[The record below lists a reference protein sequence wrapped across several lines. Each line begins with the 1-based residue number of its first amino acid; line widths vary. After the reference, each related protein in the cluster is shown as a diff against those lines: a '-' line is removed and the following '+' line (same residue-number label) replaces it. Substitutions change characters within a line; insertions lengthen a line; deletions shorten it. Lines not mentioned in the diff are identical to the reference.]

1 MLVVGSGRS
10 GVTEVTIAAPAV
22 PVVARVRASAWIA
35 GWWAVGRGIVLATA
49 AVLHFAGPLG
59 RARADVH
66 AHVFGVL
73 GAWDAHWYRIVAE
86 RGYLLVPG
94 RTSDPAFFPFYPLLL
109 RAMHTLGLG
118 YYSAGLLVSNVA
130 FLAALVAFESLTREL
145 FGTRFARRA
154 TIYLAIFPAGF
165 VFSMGY
171 PESVALCAIALSA
184 LAALKHRWFLAAA
197 LAAVG
202 TLARPET
209 FFVALPLLGLALRE
223 HDPRVRRRALGAV
236 LAPFAALACFAL
248 YLGLTLGDPLAW
260 LHAERAWGRHFTPL
274 GLLAAIEHVPGAYAE
289 SPWVVRDIAFFV
301 LYLGLLALALRAS
314 APRWW
319 VAAGVVV
326 VVVPTFSGSFN
337 SIGRFGLLAPAVVWG
352 LASLGRS
359 GRADAVIRGLSV
371 ALLAGATAAIPLAF
385 P

>member
-1 MLVVGSGRS
+1 
-10 GVTEVTIAAPAV
+10 
-22 PVVARVRASAWIA
+22 
-35 GWWAVGRGIVLATA
+35 
-49 AVLHFAGPLG
+49 
-59 RARADVH
+59 
-66 AHVFGVL
+66 
-73 GAWDAHWYRIVAE
+73 
-86 RGYLLVPG
+86 
-94 RTSDPAFFPFYPLLL
+94 
-109 RAMHTLGLG
+109 
-118 YYSAGLLVSNVA
+118 
-130 FLAALVAFESLTREL
+130 
-145 FGTRFARRA
+145 
-154 TIYLAIFPAGF
+154 
-165 VFSMGY
+165 
-171 PESVALCAIALSA
+171 
-184 LAALKHRWFLAAA
+184 
-197 LAAVG
+197 
-202 TLARPET
+202 
-209 FFVALPLLGLALRE
+209 LPLLGLALRE
-223 HDPRVRRRALGAV
+223 HDPLMRRRALGAV

-337 SIGRFGLLAPAVVWG
+337 SIARFGLLAPAVVWG

-359 GRADAVIRGLSV
+359 RRADTIIRGLSV